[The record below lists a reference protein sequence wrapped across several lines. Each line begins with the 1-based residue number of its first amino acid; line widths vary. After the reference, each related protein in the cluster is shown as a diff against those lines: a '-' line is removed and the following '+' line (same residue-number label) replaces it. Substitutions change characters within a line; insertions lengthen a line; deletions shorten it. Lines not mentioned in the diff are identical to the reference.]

1 MESNEDNG
9 FGALILIEASLAAS
23 YNLVF
28 SDLFGYFLKSLSD
41 RACMKSSR
49 LHSCSAH
56 RSAIRSQK
64 SGWRRSVVLR

>member
-1 MESNEDNG
+1 MKRNEDSD
-9 FGALILIEASLAAS
+9 FSALILIKTSLAES
-23 YNLVF
+23 YKLVF
-28 SDLFGYFLKSLSD
+28 SDSFGYFLKSLSD

-56 RSAIRSQK
+56 RPAIRSQK